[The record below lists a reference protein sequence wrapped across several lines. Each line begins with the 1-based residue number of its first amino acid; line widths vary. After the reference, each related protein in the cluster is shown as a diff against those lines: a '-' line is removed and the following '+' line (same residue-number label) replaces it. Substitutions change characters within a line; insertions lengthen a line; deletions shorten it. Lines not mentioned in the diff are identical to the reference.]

1 MISDKSVLLKFVFS
15 HLSLN
20 YDALGQFISVVSST
34 SLSPPPGAG
43 LGHLAAIE
51 WLNSSVVAADAER
64 VRSVG
69 SELRALLRAFYDA
82 LELRR

>member
-1 MISDKSVLLKFVFS
+1 MLRRWHALISRWSSWILLRFRFRLLFRFL
-15 HLSLN
+15 HL
-20 YDALGQFISVVSST
+20 
-34 SLSPPPGAG
+34 GAS